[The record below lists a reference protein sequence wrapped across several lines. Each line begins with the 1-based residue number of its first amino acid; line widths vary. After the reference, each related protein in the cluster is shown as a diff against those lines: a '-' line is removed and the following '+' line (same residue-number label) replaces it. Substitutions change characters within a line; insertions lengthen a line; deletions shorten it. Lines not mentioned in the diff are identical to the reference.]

1 MDFSM
6 FSSGVLREVDE
17 EIREDEGDVLDSGK
31 IMETRDRAGDEE
43 EERDMEGDSLVTA
56 GATTGESHHIPER
69 GGGEAAGDS
78 HHIQEREG
86 AEGMVGQEDCL
97 AHVDGSENL
106 EESGLDLSITLLASE
121 PGAPDL
127 NAY

>member
-31 IMETRDRAGDEE
+31 IMETRDRARDEE
-43 EERDMEGDSLVTA
+43 EEKDMEGDSLVTA
-56 GATTGESHHIPER
+56 GATTGESHHIQER
-69 GGGEAAGDS
+69 G
-78 HHIQEREG
+78 G

-97 AHVDGSENL
+97 AHVDGSEKL